1 MRELTSYDQLLKGIK
16 EHPEFPYVILDL
28 FLENDEEVDLWCSQ
42 YMTSMF
48 RLGEPAYRLVRG
60 KVAYDVPD
68 MKKVGWEIKARL
80 QKDLR
85 GAGFEVHS
93 NLRFKV

>member
-1 MRELTSYDQLLKGIK
+1 MRELTSYDQLLKSIK
-16 EHPEFPYVILDL
+16 EHPEFSYVILDL

-42 YMTSMF
+42 HAASVF
-48 RLGEPAYRLVRG
+48 KLGEPAYRLMRG
-60 KVAYDVPD
+60 KIAYDVPD
-68 MKKVGWEIKARL
+68 MKKIGGKIKKKL

-85 GAGFEVHS
+85 GTGFEIHS